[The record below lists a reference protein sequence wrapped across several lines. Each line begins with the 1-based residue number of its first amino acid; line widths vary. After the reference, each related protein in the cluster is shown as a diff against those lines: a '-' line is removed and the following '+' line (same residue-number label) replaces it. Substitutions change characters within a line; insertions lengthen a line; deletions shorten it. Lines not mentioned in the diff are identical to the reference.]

1 VGLHPTEFA
10 RKSAFDV
17 AEPQAT
23 IGVAQH
29 IERLTAPDGPPI
41 PLRPSKEIGV
51 HHTRN
56 IRAICSGRNIKPFS
70 RLPSASGHPASNP
83 SLTPNLN
90 GQLLSTRTPR
100 DNLSMKSLLTP
111 GICLLAVAALLHTGL
126 VAPSAALVTYAFY
139 AALIAG
145 LLLAWRFHSSRI
157 FFALLVLFLAQ
168 QAISYFSS
176 GHVPAARP
184 ESTALAWV
192 GLLLPINFVLLSFQQ
207 EKGFTFSSVAP
218 PSLLLF
224 VQSVIV
230 AVLCRPEPAAA
241 AQRALHHAVAPAPL
255 PFATLLAFAA
265 AAVMLLTRFLLFH
278 KPAESGLLWA
288 LAASFLSLY
297 FGGVGRIP
305 TAYFAAASFILA
317 GAIVETSYLLAYHD
331 ELTTLPSRRAFHDAL
346 LGLEP
351 PYSIAMVDID
361 HFKRCNDTYGHDTGD
376 QVLRLVAS
384 RLARVSGGGQA
395 YRCGGEEFAILFPGK
410 DTSEVLDHLEK
421 LRADIEASKLHLRGP
436 DRRQEA
442 RGPDRR
448 NQRARGRARA
458 RARAGHAIRQLSR
471 AASSDELSVTASI
484 GVATSRREN
493 PSAEEVIQAA
503 DKALYR
509 AKAAGRNRI
518 ETASRRGVHPKA
530 AGIA

>member
-1 VGLHPTEFA
+1 
-10 RKSAFDV
+10 
-17 AEPQAT
+17 
-23 IGVAQH
+23 
-29 IERLTAPDGPPI
+29 
-41 PLRPSKEIGV
+41 
-51 HHTRN
+51 
-56 IRAICSGRNIKPFS
+56 
-70 RLPSASGHPASNP
+70 
-83 SLTPNLN
+83 
-90 GQLLSTRTPR
+90 
-100 DNLSMKSLLTP
+100 MKSLLTP
-111 GICLLAVAALLHTGL
+111 GLCLAAVAALLHTGL
-126 VAPSAALVTYAFY
+126 LAPNVALVTYAFC
-139 AALIAG
+139 AATIAG

-168 QAISYFSS
+168 QAIEYFSK
-176 GHVPAARP
+176 GHVAVGGPG
-184 ESTALAWV
+184 STALAAV
-192 GLLLPINFVLLSFQQ
+192 GLLLPLNFVLLSFQR
-207 EKGFTFSSVAP
+207 EKGFTFSSIAP
-218 PSLLLF
+218 PALLLF

-230 AVLCRPEPAAA
+230 AVLCRPEPSAAT
-241 AQRALHHAVAPAPL
+241 QRLHHAFAPAPL

-265 AAVMLLTRFLLFH
+265 AAVVLFMRFLLFH
-278 KPAESGLLWA
+278 KPVEGGLLWA
-288 LAASFLSLY
+288 LAASLLSLH

-305 TAYFAAASFILA
+305 IAYFAAAAFILA

-346 LGLEP
+346 LRLEP

-376 QVLRLVAS
+376 QVLRMVAS

-395 YRCGGEEFAILFPGK
+395 YRCGGEEFAIVFPGK
-410 DTSEVLDHLEK
+410 TTSDVLEHLEK
-421 LRADIEASKLHLRGP
+421 LRAAIEASKLHLRGP
-436 DRRQEA
+436 DRRQET

-448 NQRARGRARA
+448 NQRARGRAQT
-458 RARAGHAIRQLSR
+458 GHAIRQLSR
-471 AASSDELSVTASI
+471 VAASTELSVTASI

-518 ETASRRGVHPKA
+518 ETASAPGRRTRTKA

>member
-1 VGLHPTEFA
+1 
-10 RKSAFDV
+10 
-17 AEPQAT
+17 
-23 IGVAQH
+23 
-29 IERLTAPDGPPI
+29 
-41 PLRPSKEIGV
+41 
-51 HHTRN
+51 
-56 IRAICSGRNIKPFS
+56 
-70 RLPSASGHPASNP
+70 
-83 SLTPNLN
+83 
-90 GQLLSTRTPR
+90 
-100 DNLSMKSLLTP
+100 MKSLLTP

-126 VAPSAALVTYAFY
+126 VAPSPTIVTYAFY
-139 AALIAG
+139 TATIAG

-157 FFALLVLFLAQ
+157 FFGLLVLFLAQ
-168 QAISYFSS
+168 QAIFYFSS
-176 GHVPAARP
+176 SSFTSGHVVTSGPG
-184 ESTALAWV
+184 STALAAV
-192 GLLLPINFVLLSFQQ
+192 GLLLPLDFVLLSLYR
-207 EKGFTFSSVAP
+207 ERGFSFSSVAP
-218 PSLLLF
+218 PTLLLF
-224 VQSVIV
+224 VQ
-230 AVLCRPEPAAA
+230 AVVVGVLWRPQPLAA
-241 AQRALHHAVAPAPL
+241 AQHALHHPVLAAPL

-265 AAVMLLTRFLLFH
+265 AAVMLLTRFLLLH

-288 LAASFLSLY
+288 LAACFLSLC

-305 TAYFAAASFILA
+305 TAYFAAAAFILA
-317 GAIVETSYLLAYHD
+317 GAVVETSYILAYHD
-331 ELTTLPSRRAFHDAL
+331 ELTALPSRRAFHEAL
-346 LGLEP
+346 LRLQP

-376 QVLRLVAS
+376 QVLRMVAV

-410 DTSEVLDHLEK
+410 TTTDVLDHLEK

-448 NQRARGRARA
+448 NQRARGRAQT
-458 RARAGHAIRQLSR
+458 GHAIRQLSR
-471 AASSDELSVTASI
+471 ATPSDELSVTASI

-493 PSAEEVIQAA
+493 SSAEEVIQAA

-518 ETASRRGVHPKA
+518 ETASRRGARTKA